1 MKHNEWKIMTAT
13 TIDKQEI
20 TMDHVLMKDPQFFK
34 IKEILEKLEK
44 AGVLGNM
51 AGNCISACETMQQL
65 LFQVGIESSIIECQV
80 ILTRDGT
87 EKANDI
93 LFIGYDDKT
102 YKGEIDTHVVLLTKG
117 RVPLLIDISL
127 AHVLPADHSY
137 VIERLNNTNSALG
150 TYSVANITLGYSY
163 KENIK
168 LHTIHQK
175 NLLGKY
181 LDEQKKID
189 KIKFIEKLAYW
200 AIGVSAFDVVLNGT
214 ILTIKLIS
222 GT

>member
-1 MKHNEWKIMTAT
+1 MTPM

-20 TMDHVLMKDPQFFK
+20 TMDHLLMKDPQFFK
-34 IKEILEKLEK
+34 VKEILEKLEK
-44 AGVLGNM
+44 AGVLENM
-51 AGNCISACETMQQL
+51 AGNCISACDMMQQL

-87 EKANDI
+87 DKANDI

-102 YKGEIDTHVVLLTKG
+102 YKGEIDTHVVVLTKG
-117 RVPLLIDISL
+117 RVPLIIDISL

-137 VIERLNNTNSALG
+137 LIERLNSVNSSLG
-150 TYSVANITLGYSY
+150 TYQVANITLGYSH

-168 LHTIHQK
+168 LHNIHQK
-175 NLLGKY
+175 NLLVKY
-181 LDEQKKID
+181 VDEQKNLD

-200 AIGVSAFDVVLNGT
+200 AVGVSVFDVLLNSI
-214 ILTIKLIS
+214 ILTIKLLT